1 MIYSK
6 MICRLLLPKAL
17 VAIFALSGLFSFAQV
32 SKPGNQIPSALE
44 GISAAGESCRRE
56 DVNANKKSTPA
67 GVNLAIDLQCSI
79 TVDSVHSLL
88 RTKDVALIDRRDPMD
103 YRSFHIE
110 GSSNLNIAEL
120 IAKPYWISKKV
131 ILIGS
136 GKAEAELYRECSRL
150 KNKGYKSVYVM
161 NGGLPSWFHKKLPFV
176 GDSPNVSIMGDV
188 TAAELLVEIQNPY
201 NVVLIDK
208 SKFKSIPELG
218 SAFEISDGS
227 PGVVEDFIIKYKK
240 SNSKNQILGVVMVSK
255 ISDIEINRLRDSLR
269 EIPLLVYRGTREEIA
284 SQQNSNKAM
293 WSAYARGPKTPRC
306 GL

>member
-1 MIYSK
+1 MIYFK
-6 MICRLLLPKAL
+6 MMHRLLLSGAL

-56 DVNANKKSTPA
+56 DINANKKSTSA
-67 GVNLAIDLQCSI
+67 GINLAIDLQCSI

-88 RTKDVALIDRRDPMD
+88 RAKDVALIDRRDPVD

-110 GSSNLNIAEL
+110 GSSNLNIADL

-136 GKAEAELYRECSRL
+136 GKAEAELYRECTRL
-150 KNKGYKSVYVM
+150 KNRGYHAVYVM
-161 NGGLPSWFHKKLPFV
+161 KGGLPSWFHSDLPLV
-176 GDSPNVSIMGDV
+176 GGSANLSNMGDV
-188 TAAELLVEIQNPY
+188 SAAELLIEIQNPY

-208 SKFKSIPELG
+208 STFKSVPELD
-218 SAFEISDGS
+218 SAFEISDSS
-227 PGVVEDFIIKYKK
+227 PGVVRDFIIKYKK
-240 SNSKNQILGVVMVSK
+240 SNPKNQIMGVVIVSK
-255 ISDIEINRLRDSLR
+255 ISDDEIKRLRDSLR
-269 EIPLLVYRGTREEIA
+269 EIPLLIYRGMWEAIV
-284 SQQNSNKAM
+284 SQQNANKAM
-293 WSAYARGPKTPRC
+293 WSAYVRGPKTPRC